1 MPRTRTVSTLGTSRA
16 ARASRGSR
24 LGAVAVAL
32 AGLGLGACG
41 AAKPV
46 QPPGKPPSP
55 TSITT
60 QNPGGDAADPEQAA
74 LERLA
79 NQPFGARTDEFRTLR
94 VPVPDWPHWDRVTV
108 FGHPTRLNV
117 RYGDERYALGTV
129 LYRPIDGASTPERC
143 LQKFNA
149 DADLVAKAYGVRIQ
163 RGAVERAPYRFQGEE
178 RELVMQVQDGSIDS
192 VLARDDYVGAV
203 VSYPSWPGTCLVYGF
218 AVMSTNHP
226 ELAERVRDRFLDD
239 GADRLRWER
248 KVRKAP
254 AFDTK

>member
-1 MPRTRTVSTLGTSRA
+1 MARTPLPLRRRALGAMRSRA
-16 ARASRGSR
+16 TT
-24 LGAVAVAL
+24 L
-32 AGLGLGACG
+32 AGLVAAGLALSACG
-41 AAKPV
+41 ASKPV

-60 QNPGGDAADPEQAA
+60 QNPGGDASDPERAA

-79 NQPFGARTDEFRTLR
+79 DQPFGARTDEFRTLR

-129 LYRPIDGASTPERC
+129 LYRPIDGVSSPERC

-163 RGAVERAPYRFQGEE
+163 RGATLRQPYRFQGEE
-178 RELVMQVQDGSIDS
+178 RELVVQVQDGSIDS
-192 VLARDDYVGAV
+192 VLAQEDYVGAV

-226 ELAERVRDRFLDD
+226 ELAERVRDRFIDD

-254 AFDTK
+254 PFDTK